1 MSDDEKLREY
11 LKKVTNE
18 LRATRRRLQEAEERN
33 REPIAIVGMACR
45 YPGGVASPE
54 QLWDVVAAGRDVT
67 SDLPADRGW
76 NLSTLYD
83 PDPDRSGTSYV
94 RRGGFLDD
102 AAGFDAEFFGIS
114 PREALA
120 MDPQQRLLLEVSWEA
135 LEQAGLDPTAL
146 RGSRTG
152 VFVGIN
158 HHQYGPLFHQP
169 LPGVEGHLS
178 TGAVPSVASGRISY
192 TLGLEGPAVT
202 IDTACSTSLVA
213 LHLAAQALRNGD
225 CALAVTGGA
234 TVLSTPGSFV
244 ELSRQR
250 VLAADGRC
258 KAFSADADG
267 MGMAEGVGIL
277 VMERLSDARRNGH
290 RVLAV
295 VRGSAIN
302 QDGASNG
309 LTAPNGPSQQRVI
322 RQALTAAD
330 LTYDQVD
337 VVEAHGTGTAIGD
350 PIEARS
356 LLATYGK
363 GRRRPL
369 WLGSVKSN
377 IGHTLAASGVAG
389 VIKVI
394 EAMRHGTL
402 PRTLHVANPTPH
414 VDWDAGGLRLLA
426 EAVPWHADGAEPRR
440 AGVSSFGLS
449 GTNAHVIL
457 EEAAVSAAVSAAVE
471 AAVEAE
477 TPAGAPVPQPV
488 VLSAKTGEALREQAR
503 RLAAYC
509 AADHAPSAGL
519 SAAVEAD
526 DLLGIAGA
534 AALRPVFEHRA
545 VVVARDRAEI
555 TAGLEAIA
563 AGETES
569 VPAVRGRVAFLF
581 SGQGSQRAG
590 MGLGLAGR
598 FPVFARVFDEVC
610 AGLDAHLDRPLRQ
623 VIAEGGLLDRTVYAQ
638 AGLFAVQVGLY
649 RLVESWGVRP
659 DVLVGH
665 SIGEL
670 AAAHVA
676 GVLSLS
682 DACVLVA
689 ARGRLMQELPAGGA
703 MVAVEAGEAEVVPL
717 LGERVS
723 IAAFNGPGS
732 LVVSGD
738 EDDVAR
744 VADHFAEL
752 GRRTRRLRVSHAFHS
767 PRMEPMLEAF
777 AEVAETLEF
786 RAPVIPVVSTVTG
799 RVAEGVD
806 SPGYWV
812 RQVREPVRF
821 AQAVEALGEG
831 VTLVEVG
838 PDGVLAG
845 MVPDRR
851 VVALLRRGRDEPR
864 TLLTALGELHTRGV
878 DVDWRAM
885 FDHASAV
892 RADLPTY
899 PFRHRRYW
907 LPPAGGADAAMLG
920 LASAGHPL
928 LGAAV
933 SLAQDDGLLLTGR
946 LSRDTQPWIADHA
959 VLDTVLLPGTAFVEL
974 ARHAGARVGCDDIE
988 ELTLHA
994 PLVLPDRDGVHVQLT
1009 VGPTTPSGTRP
1020 ISIHSRPEDTEGP
1033 WLCHAEGT
1041 LTARV
1046 EAPAADMGTEWPPPG
1061 AEPIEV
1067 GAYYDMLAER
1077 GYHYGPAF
1085 QGLRAAW
1092 RSGDTVY
1099 AEVGASENAQTSAAS
1114 VVDAAQYGLHPA
1126 LLDAALHAAGAAAP
1140 ERTEEVLLPFSWS
1153 GVRAHAAGAETLRVR
1168 LSPAGPDALALE
1180 AADETGAPVV
1190 SVASLTLRP
1199 VAPGALTGS
1208 ALTGGAAEAGA
1219 LFRVEW
1225 HAAERSSLTPEPLRW
1240 AMLGDPGWDLDIE
1253 TYSDLAG
1260 LAAERPDV
1268 VLVPC
1273 AGEATDSLARAA
1285 TDAVH
1290 RVLRLLQEWL
1300 AEDRLADARLVL
1312 VTRGAVAVGEGAW
1325 VEDPAAAAI
1334 WGLVRSA
1341 QAEHPGR
1348 FLLVDVDDD
1357 GHRLLSEVVASGEPQ
1372 IAVRR
1377 GVRYVPRLAEVAAPA
1392 ASEAPPLS
1400 GTALITGGTGTLG
1413 GLVAR
1418 HLVVACGVRDV
1429 VLVSRGGGSAGV
1441 VGELSALGA
1450 RVRVVAAD
1458 VADRGAMAAL
1468 VGSLDG
1474 LSVVVHAAGVVEDGL
1489 VAGLDAGRVD
1499 RVLAAKVAGG
1509 VVLDEVTRG
1518 RDLAGFVVFSSAA
1531 GVLGGPG
1538 QGAYAA
1544 GNAFVDALVS
1554 WRRGRGLPGV
1564 SLGWG
1569 LWAERSGI
1577 TGGLGQADLARW
1589 ERAGFGALDTEA
1601 ALDLFD
1607 RALASHEP
1615 ALLPLRLDL
1624 AAARAHA
1631 EPPSPLLSGPARPA
1645 RRDHR
1650 DHREGLR
1657 RRLAG
1662 MAAAERERVL
1672 LDLVRTHAAAALG
1685 HSSPAEVDPDRAFR
1699 DLGFDSLTA
1708 VELRNRLNAATGL
1721 RLPATLVFDHP
1732 APAVLAA
1739 HLLAELSGSLPA
1751 RAVARVRTAVADD
1764 PVVIVGMACRFPG
1777 GVSSPEGLWDLVVS
1791 GRDAVGAFPSDRGWD
1806 LGALFD
1812 DDPGRAGRSYAREGG
1827 FLYDA
1832 ASFDAGF
1839 FGISPREA
1847 LAMDPQQRLLLESSW
1862 EAFERAGIDP
1872 ASVRGTDTGV
1882 FIGMMYHDYSARLH
1896 TTPAELEGHIGIG
1909 NSGSVAS
1916 GRLAYTFG
1924 LEGPAVTVDTACSSA
1939 LVALHLAVRSLRSGE
1954 CSLALAGGVAV
1965 MAKPDAFIQFSRQRG
1980 LAADGRCK
1988 SFAAS
1993 ADGTGWGEGVGVLV
2007 VERLSD
2013 ARRHG
2018 HRVLAVVR
2026 GSAVNQDG
2034 ASNGLTAPNGPSQV
2048 RVIGQALANAG
2059 LSPADVDVVEAHGTG
2074 TTLGDPIEAQALL
2087 ATYGRERERPL
2098 LLGSIK
2104 SNIGHT
2110 QAAAGVA
2117 GVIKMVEA
2125 MRRGVAPKTLHVDAP
2140 SPHVDWSSGALELL
2154 TEGREWP
2161 EAGRVRRCAVSSFGI
2176 SGTNAHVILEQAP
2189 ADVNT
2194 VGEGTADESA
2204 AQEAASGRAPADGPL
2219 VWTLSARDE
2228 EALRAQGE
2236 RLRAHLDRHPELGVA
2251 DVAHTLARGRT
2262 ALEHRAAVVG
2272 ADRSELV
2279 AGLAALAEGRAA
2291 SNVVIGSA
2299 TPGTV
2304 AFLFSGQGSQRA
2316 GMGLGLAERFPVFAR
2331 VFDEVCAGLDAHL
2344 DRPLRQVIAEG
2355 GLLDRTVYTQAGL
2368 FAVQVGL
2375 YRLVESWGVR
2385 PDVLVG
2391 HSIGELAAAHVAGVL
2406 LLSDACTL
2414 VAARGRLMQEL
2425 PAGGAM
2431 VAVEAGEAEV
2441 VPLLGERVSI
2451 AAFNGPGSLVVSG
2464 DEDDV
2469 ARVADHF
2476 AELGRRTRRLRVSH
2490 AFHSPRMEP
2499 MLEAFAEV
2507 AETLEFRAP
2516 VIPVVSTVTGR
2527 VAEGVDS
2534 PGYWVRQ
2541 VREPVRFAQAVE
2553 ALGEGVTLVEVGP
2566 DGVLAGM
2573 VPDHPVVALL
2583 RRGRDEPR
2591 TLLTALGE
2599 LHTRGVD
2606 VDWPEVF
2613 PGRVVDL
2620 PTYAFRRRRY
2630 WLDAPPGAD
2639 AAGLGLSPAG
2649 HPLLGAAVTLADGD
2663 GLLFTGR
2670 LSPDAHPWLADHT
2683 IAGMAVVPGTVAA
2696 DLAWHAAEQAGC
2708 AAIDELVLHA
2718 PLVLP
2723 PTGGLRVQVR
2733 VSGPDAAG
2741 RRELTVH
2748 ARDDDER
2755 PWTRHVSGTLSAAS
2769 AAPSPVVG
2777 EWPPPGEPVDLNRLY
2792 ADLAAAGLDYGPAFH
2807 GLVRAWRDGDDTYGE
2822 LVLPEEL
2829 HADAARYALHP
2840 ALLDAAL
2847 HLLSATGTEAALV
2860 PFSWRD
2866 AHRHAPA
2873 PSRLRV
2879 RVSPA
2884 GDEGA
2889 AILITDEAGRPV
2901 VTAGSLTLR
2910 PLDPA
2915 DLRAAGASVRDALF
2929 DIEWIPL
2936 NAGPSNP
2943 ASTPSLA
2950 VLGTAG
2956 RNLAETLD
2964 AACHPDLD
2972 ALAEAGVPD
2981 VVLLPVETA
2990 GDPAAT
2996 ASTATAS
3003 VLAALRRWPA
3013 DARFSAA
3020 RLVVVTRGAF
3030 PSGTDPAAAA
3040 VWGLVRAA
3048 QSEHPG
3054 RFVLAD
3060 LGDTAAARLLPVALA
3075 TDEPQIA
3082 IGAGVFLAPR
3092 LTRFAPRDEPQP
3104 RAVEW
3109 RSEGTVLITGGTGTL
3124 GGLLARHL
3132 VTEHGVRDLLLVGRR
3147 GPEAPGAADLARELT
3162 ELGARV
3168 RVAAVDVA
3176 DRDALGALL
3185 ASMERPLTAVVHA
3198 AGITDDALVESL
3210 TAERVEPVLRA
3221 KAGAAWHLHELTRDH
3236 DLSAFV
3242 LFSSAAGTLGSPGQ
3256 ANYAAANAFLDAL
3269 ARRRAEE
3276 GRPATSLAWGL
3287 WAEASGITGRLD
3299 EADHARMARHGTLP
3313 LATADALALFDAVLA
3328 DGRPVA
3334 VPLRLDLGA
3343 LRARPGETPPLL
3355 RGLLPAPAG
3364 RTAPSPAGTASA
3376 ADGPSGP
3383 TLPERLAA
3391 LSDDEATA
3399 VLHEVVR
3406 RHVAVVLAHT
3416 AADTVDPDR
3425 PFKDLGFDSL
3435 SGVELRNR
3443 LRDDTG
3449 LDLPAALVFDYP
3461 TPEVLVGHLLESLRR
3476 DAPPVPGAPDPTGE
3490 ALDRL
3495 EDSLAAEPPDEAERD
3510 RIVTRLRALL
3520 SRLTPEKEA
3529 DLAAASD
3536 DELFDLVE
3544 NLGS

>member
-33 REPIAIVGMACR
+33 REPVAIVGMACR

-54 QLWDVVAAGRDVT
+54 QLWDVVATGRDVT

-76 NLSTLYD
+76 NLATLYD

-135 LEQAGLDPTAL
+135 LERAGLDPTAL

-178 TGAVPSVASGRISY
+178 TGVVPSVASGRISY

-250 VLAADGRC
+250 VLATDGRC
-258 KAFSADADG
+258 KAFSAEADG

-295 VRGSAIN
+295 IRGSAIN

-389 VIKVI
+389 VIKMV
-394 EAMRHGTL
+394 EAMRHGVL
-402 PRTLHVANPTPH
+402 PRTLHVATPTPH
-414 VDWDAGGLRLLA
+414 IDWDAGGLRLLA
-426 EAVPWHADGAEPRR
+426 EPVPWHADGAEPRR

-449 GTNAHVIL
+449 GTNAHVIV
-457 EEAAVSAAVSAAVE
+457 EEAAAPVPQPVA
-471 AAVEAE
+471 
-477 TPAGAPVPQPV
+477 APVPQPV

-503 RLAAYC
+503 RLAAFC
-509 AADHAPSAGL
+509 VTGHASSPGL
-519 SAAVEAD
+519 SADQEAE

-555 TAGLEAIA
+555 VAGLEAIA
-563 AGETES
+563 AGEAAS
-569 VPAVRGRVAFLF
+569 VPATKGRVAFLF

-590 MGLGLAGR
+590 MGLELAAR
-598 FPVFARVFDEVC
+598 FPVFSRVFDEVC
-610 AGLDAHLDRPLRQ
+610 AQLDGHLDRRLRE
-623 VIAEGGLLDRTVYAQ
+623 VIAEGGGLLDRTVYTQ
-638 AGLFAVQVGLY
+638 AGLFAVQVALY

-682 DACVLVA
+682 DACTLVA
-689 ARGRLMQELPAGGA
+689 ARGRLMQDLPAGGA
-703 MVAVEAGEAEVVPL
+703 MVAVQADEAEVLPL
-717 LGERVS
+717 LGGRVS

-738 EDDVAR
+738 EDEVAR
-744 VADHFAEL
+744 IADHFAAL

-767 PRMEPMLEAF
+767 PRMEPMLQPYEA
-777 AEVAETLEF
+777 VASTLEF
-786 RAPVIPVVSTVTG
+786 RTPVIPVVSTVTG
-799 RVAEGVD
+799 LPAEGLD

-821 AQAVEALGEG
+821 AQAVAALGED

-845 MVPDRR
+845 MVSDRP
-851 VVALLRRGRDEPR
+851 VVALLRRDRDEPR

-878 DVDWRAM
+878 DVDWREL
-885 FDHASAV
+885 FDGVPAV

-907 LPPAGGADAAMLG
+907 LPPAGGADAAALG

-946 LSRDTQPWIADHA
+946 LSRDTQPWIVDHA

-974 ARHAGARVGCDDIE
+974 ACHAGARVGCDDIE

-1009 VGPTTPSGTRP
+1009 VGPATPSGTRP

-1033 WLCHAEGT
+1033 WVCHAEGT
-1041 LTARV
+1041 LAARV
-1046 EAPAADMGTEWPPPG
+1046 ETPAADMGTEWPPLG

-1067 GAYYDMLAER
+1067 GAYYDMLAAR

-1092 RSGDTVY
+1092 RSGDSVY
-1099 AEVGASENAQTSAAS
+1099 AEVGAAEDAQ
-1114 VVDAAQYGLHPA
+1114 VDAAPYGLHPA

-1153 GVRAHAAGAETLRVR
+1153 GVRMHAAGAGTLRVR
-1168 LSPAGPDALALE
+1168 LRPAGPDALAVE

-1190 SVASLTLRP
+1190 SVASLALRP
-1199 VAPGALTGS
+1199 VAPSALTGS
-1208 ALTGGAAEAGA
+1208 ALTGGAAETGG

-1225 HAAERSSLTPEPLRW
+1225 HPAERSSRTPAPVHW
-1240 AMLGDPGWDLDIE
+1240 AVLGDPDWDLDVE
-1253 TYSDLAG
+1253 RHADLAG

-1268 VLVPC
+1268 VLAPC
-1273 AGEATDSLARAA
+1273 FGEETDSLARAA
-1285 TDAVH
+1285 TDGVH

-1300 AEDRLADARLVL
+1300 AEDRLADSRLVL
-1312 VTRGAVAVGEGAW
+1312 VTRGAVAVGDGAW

-1357 GHRLLSEVVASGEPQ
+1357 GHRLLPEVVASDEPQ
-1372 IAVRR
+1372 VAVRG
-1377 GVRYVPRLAEVAAPA
+1377 GVPYVPRLAKVTAPA
-1392 ASEAPPLS
+1392 ASEAPSLS

-1413 GLVAR
+1413 RLVAR
-1418 HLVVACGVRDV
+1418 HLVVAYGVRDV
-1429 VLVSRGGGSAGV
+1429 VLVSRGGGGVGV
-1441 VGELSALGA
+1441 VEELSALGA

-1468 VGSLDG
+1468 VGSLGG

-1489 VAGLDAGRVD
+1489 VGGLDAGRVD

-1607 RALASHEP
+1607 HALASPEP
-1615 ALLPLRLDL
+1615 AVLPLRLDL

-1631 EPPSPLLSGPARPA
+1631 EPPSPLLRGPARPA
-1645 RRDHR
+1645 RRDHQG
-1650 DHREGLR
+1650 HRESLR

-1685 HSSPAEVDPDRAFR
+1685 HSSPGEVDPDRAFR

-1721 RLPATLVFDHP
+1721 RLPATLVFDYP
-1732 APAVLAA
+1732 APTSLAA

-1751 RAVARVRTAVADD
+1751 RAVARVRTEHTDD

-1791 GRDAVGAFPSDRGWD
+1791 GRDAVGVFPSDRGWD

-1872 ASVRGTDTGV
+1872 VSVRGTDTGV
-1882 FIGMMYHDYSARLH
+1882 FVGMMYHDYSARLH

-1980 LAADGRCK
+1980 LAPDGRCK
-1988 SFAAS
+1988 SFSAS

-2013 ARRHG
+2013 ARRNG

-2034 ASNGLTAPNGPSQV
+2034 ASNGLTAPNGPSQE

-2059 LSPADVDVVEAHGTG
+2059 LSPADVDVIEAHGTG

-2087 ATYGRERERPL
+2087 ATYGQGRERPL

-2125 MRRGVAPKTLHVDAP
+2125 MRHGVAPKTLHVDAP

-2154 TEGREWP
+2154 TEGRGWP
-2161 EAGRVRRCAVSSFGI
+2161 EAGRARRCAVSSFGI

-2189 ADVNT
+2189 V
-2194 VGEGTADESA
+2194 EESA
-2204 AQEAASGRAPADGPL
+2204 AEEAASGQTPADGPL
-2219 VWTLSARDE
+2219 VWTLSAGGE

-2236 RLRAHLDRHPELGVA
+2236 RLRVHLDRHPELGAA

-2262 ALEHRAAVVG
+2262 ALQHRAAVVG
-2272 ADRSELV
+2272 TDRNELV
-2279 AGLAALAEGRAA
+2279 AGLAALAEGRAT
-2291 SNVVIGSA
+2291 SNVVTGSA
-2299 TPGTV
+2299 APGTV

-2316 GMGLGLAERFPVFAR
+2316 GMGLELAARFPVFSR
-2331 VFDEVCAGLDAHL
+2331 VFDEVCAQLDGHL
-2344 DRPLRQVIAEG
+2344 DRRLREVIAEGG

-2368 FAVQVGL
+2368 FAVQVAL

-2406 LLSDACTL
+2406 SLSDACTL
-2414 VAARGRLMQEL
+2414 VAARGRLMQDL

-2431 VAVEAGEAEV
+2431 VAVQADEAEV

-2464 DEDDV
+2464 DEDEV
-2469 ARVADHF
+2469 ARIADHF
-2476 AELGRRTRRLRVSH
+2476 AALGRRTRRLRVSH

-2499 MLEAFAEV
+2499 MLDAFAEV
-2507 AETLEFRAP
+2507 ASGLEFRAP
-2516 VIPVVSTVTGR
+2516 VIPVVSTVTGLP
-2527 VAEGVDS
+2527 AEELDT

-2541 VREPVRFAQAVE
+2541 VREPVRFAQAV
-2553 ALGEGVTLVEVGP
+2553 AGLGEDVTLVEVGP

-2573 VPDHPVVALL
+2573 VSDRSVVALL
-2583 RRGRDEPR
+2583 RRDRDEPR
-2591 TLLTALGE
+2591 TLLTALAE

-2606 VDWPEVF
+2606 VDWGEVF

-2620 PTYAFRRRRY
+2620 PTYAFQRRRY
-2630 WLDAPPGAD
+2630 WLEAPPGGGD

-2683 IAGMAVVPGTVAA
+2683 IAGTAVVPGTVLA

-2708 AAIDELVLHA
+2708 AAIDELVLHS

-2741 RRELTVH
+2741 RRELSVH

-2755 PWTRHVSGTLSAAS
+2755 PWTRHVSGTLSAS
-2769 AAPSPVVG
+2769 AASSPDIG
-2777 EWPPPGEPVDLNRLY
+2777 EWPPPGEPVDLDRLY
-2792 ADLAAAGLDYGPAFH
+2792 ADLAATGLDYGPAFH
-2807 GLVRAWRDGDDTYGE
+2807 GLVTAWRDGDDAYGE

-2847 HLLSATGTEAALV
+2847 HLLSATGAETARV

-2866 AHRHAPA
+2866 AHRYAPA

-2879 RVSPA
+2879 RISPT

-2901 VTAGSLTLR
+2901 VTVGSLTLR

-2915 DLRAAGASVRDALF
+2915 DLRAAGASARDALF
-2929 DIEWIPL
+2929 DVEWVPL
-2936 NAGPSNP
+2936 SSDTELP
-2943 ASTPSLA
+2943 TPTWA
-2950 VLGTAG
+2950 VLGAAG
-2956 RNLAETLD
+2956 RDLAEALD
-2964 AACHPDLD
+2964 AAIHPDLD

-2981 VVLLPVETA
+2981 AVLLPVETA
-2990 GDPAAT
+2990 AETAAETAVETAGDLAVT

-3003 VLAALRRWPA
+3003 VLAALRRWSA
-3013 DARFSAA
+3013 DARFAAA
-3020 RLVVVTRGAF
+3020 RLVVVTSGAF

-3060 LGDTAAARLLPVALA
+3060 LGDTAAARLLPAALA
-3075 TDEPQIA
+3075 TGEPQVA
-3082 IGAGVFLAPR
+3082 IGAGVVLVPR
-3092 LTRFAPRDEPQP
+3092 LTRFAPRAEPRP

-3109 RSEGTVLITGGTGTL
+3109 RPEGTVLITGGTGTL

-3147 GPEAPGAADLARELT
+3147 GPDAPGAAELARELT
-3162 ELGARV
+3162 ESGAHV

-3176 DRDALGALL
+3176 DRAALGALL
-3185 ASMERPLTAVVHA
+3185 ATLERPLTAVVHA

-3210 TAERVEPVLRA
+3210 TPERVEPVLRA
-3221 KAGAAWHLHELTRDH
+3221 KAHAAWHLHELTRDH

-3276 GRPATSLAWGL
+3276 GLPATSLAWGL
-3287 WAEASGITGRLD
+3287 WAESSGITGRLG

-3328 DGRPVA
+3328 DGRPTA

-3343 LRARPGETPPLL
+3343 LRARPGEAPPLL
-3355 RGLLPAPAG
+3355 RGLVPAPAG
-3364 RTAPSPAGTASA
+3364 RTTPSPAGTAPA

-3391 LSDDEATA
+3391 LSDDEASA

-3461 TPEVLVGHLLESLRR
+3461 TPEALVGHLLESLRR
-3476 DAPPVPGAPDPTGE
+3476 DVPGAPDPTGE

-3495 EDSLAAEPPDEAERD
+3495 EDSLAEPPDEAERD
-3510 RIVTRLRALL
+3510 RIVVRLRALL